1 VLRLLARSASPVTAD
16 TIDIHAFGGD
26 PRTALDAGVDALV
39 TADAA
44 ALAYA
49 RALPGYRLTP
59 LTWSRVHVLAT
70 AAYAADV
77 TRPAA
82 EDLAGL
88 AHDVVSGDARSALP
102 PFWWEGCD
110 RPTQAPARSRT
121 SGRVVYER
129 GDETARRIAERVTAL
144 AWPRA
149 DAPSWLRDV
158 LGRYESPPVSRALS
172 RTELIDAART
182 REDLAIVTH
191 LPRMMYDGCA
201 SVSAEAQ
208 ALQRIDGDAR
218 SQLSL
223 SSFSGWRLTPLVD
236 TREHLVHRPG
246 IGRVRVDAV
255 GTIRFGAG

>member
-1 VLRLLARSASPVTAD
+1 
-16 TIDIHAFGGD
+16 
-26 PRTALDAGVDALV
+26 
-39 TADAA
+39 
-44 ALAYA
+44 
-49 RALPGYRLTP
+49 
-59 LTWSRVHVLAT
+59 
-70 AAYAADV
+70 
-77 TRPAA
+77 
-82 EDLAGL
+82 
-88 AHDVVSGDARSALP
+88 
-102 PFWWEGCD
+102 
-110 RPTQAPARSRT
+110 
-121 SGRVVYER
+121 
-129 GDETARRIAERVTAL
+129 
-144 AWPRA
+144 
-149 DAPSWLRDV
+149 
-158 LGRYESPPVSRALS
+158 VSRALS